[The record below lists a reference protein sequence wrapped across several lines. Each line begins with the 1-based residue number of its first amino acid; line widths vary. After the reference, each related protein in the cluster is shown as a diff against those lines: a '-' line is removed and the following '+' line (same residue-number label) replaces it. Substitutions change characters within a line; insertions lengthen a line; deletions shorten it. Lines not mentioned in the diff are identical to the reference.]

1 MKEKTIKLTVP
12 EIKILLKLMSAA
24 EFEPSYIIGECLDD
38 SNFSSVKEKLTTYFK
53 DHTTVCWFKKIYGF
67 SRPRRRGE
75 CPEDCIIDSYYGRR
89 RWGDGCKQYV
99 KINKGRERKIVPPTT
114 GNKHKKL

>member
-24 EFEPSYIIGECLDD
+24 EFEPSYIIVECLDD

-53 DHTTVCWFKKIYGF
+53 DHTTVCWFKK
-67 SRPRRRGE
+67 R
-75 CPEDCIIDSYYGRR
+75 
-89 RWGDGCKQYV
+89 
-99 KINKGRERKIVPPTT
+99 
-114 GNKHKKL
+114 